1 MPRYFK
7 HVCLRALLSTSLSV
21 VTGVMAVLPTYA
33 LAATVVEP
41 RQIQS
46 LVEQAVKPVMAEYQ
60 IPGTVIGITFE
71 GQRYF
76 YQYGV
81 SAKTSGQA
89 VDENTLF
96 EIGSI
101 SKTLTA
107 TLANYAKAEGKLNL
121 TLPVSH
127 YVPQLTGSSFD
138 RINLIHLATHTAG
151 NLPLQVP
158 DDVTNFQQLMT
169 FFKTWKPA
177 FAAGT
182 HRNYANPSIGLLGV
196 IAAQSLDQSFQ
207 DAVEQQLFAPLGMT
221 NSYIKVP
228 SNKQEEYAQG
238 YNKQDVPV
246 RVNPGVLADEAYGV
260 KTSAKDLLQ
269 FIEANMQLHPLSPSL
284 QKALDETHLG
294 YFDVGVMTQAMIWEQ
309 YPYPMTLAQ
318 LLAGHTE
325 QLVYNSTPVRALE
338 PPLSTHSGNAAHVW
352 INKTGSTGGFAAYVA
367 YIPGKKLG
375 IVMLSNKNYP
385 VPPRVT
391 MAYQILTGI
400 DALAQH

>member
-1 MPRYFK
+1 
-7 HVCLRALLSTSLSV
+7 
-21 VTGVMAVLPTYA
+21 MAVLPAYA

-127 YVPQLTGSSFD
+127 YVPELTGSSFD

-260 KTSAKDLLQ
+260 KTSAK
-269 FIEANMQLHPLSPSL
+269 
-284 QKALDETHLG
+284 
-294 YFDVGVMTQAMIWEQ
+294 
-309 YPYPMTLAQ
+309 
-318 LLAGHTE
+318 
-325 QLVYNSTPVRALE
+325 
-338 PPLSTHSGNAAHVW
+338 
-352 INKTGSTGGFAAYVA
+352 
-367 YIPGKKLG
+367 
-375 IVMLSNKNYP
+375 
-385 VPPRVT
+385 
-391 MAYQILTGI
+391 
-400 DALAQH
+400 